1 MSKLTKTIFIFLVAL
16 IFCFNLAYATNIT
29 ETEIENEDNLTSVMS
44 DTELE
49 TEEEIIQEEPSSSS
63 FNLNNSG
70 VTSVTTLSSYSEA
83 NLELNNIL
91 NIILIAIGVLIIL
104 FAIAILI
111 RLKH

>member
-1 MSKLTKTIFIFLVAL
+1 MSNFTKIIFLFLVLL
-16 IFCFNLAYATNIT
+16 IFCFNLVYATNIT
-29 ETEIENEDNLTSVMS
+29 ETEISEDASTIVS
-44 DTELE
+44 DTQIE
-49 TEEEIIQEEPSSSS
+49 TEEEIIQEKPSSSS

-91 NIILIAIGVLIIL
+91 NILLIAIVVLMSL